1 MCGFYHKSEDVEYLQ
16 GDTKW
21 LHAFMLRA
29 AIRRMIVCWRFN
41 GGNWYFQTPMPIL
54 KKTDN
59 NLHCL
64 HWAEIRPPEMVSF
77 CKISLVFSFFLLA
90 NSYSARQEQTRAS
103 QQDGAEGGQQGEQ
116 PAETSKC

>member
-1 MCGFYHKSEDVEYLQ
+1 
-16 GDTKW
+16 
-21 LHAFMLRA
+21 
-29 AIRRMIVCWRFN
+29 
-41 GGNWYFQTPMPIL
+41 MPIL

-64 HWAEIRPPEMVSF
+64 HWAEIRPPQMVSF
-77 CKISLVFSFFLLA
+77 CKISLVFSFFHLA

-103 QQDGAEGGQQGEQ
+103 QQEGAEGEQGEQ